1 MKQIRYFLMAI
12 ISLMSLNISAG
23 NKTLNPETLPQ
34 SAKAFIAENYKGQ
47 KILSVEKDWNSY
59 DCILSNCTK
68 IEFTKKG
75 VWEEVEHNLT
85 DIIVPK
91 AIRDYVKANYPNTT
105 IQKIEK
111 ERYGYDIELSN
122 DVGMRFNK
130 QGTFIRMK
138 D

>member
-1 MKQIRYFLMAI
+1 MKQIGYLLMAI
-12 ISLMSLNISAG
+12 ISLMPLDISAR
-23 NKTLNPETLPQ
+23 NKIIPAENLPQ

-47 KILSVEKDWNSY
+47 KILRIEKDWNSY
-59 DCILSNCTK
+59 DCILSNGTK

-85 DIIVPK
+85 DAIVPK
-91 AIRDYVKANYPNTT
+91 AIQNYVKTNFPNNA
-105 IQKIEK
+105 IEKIEK
-111 ERYGYDIELSN
+111 ERYGYDIELTN
-122 DVGMRFNK
+122 DISMKFNK